1 MNNLRSLLI
10 DWAGRVKIVF
20 GASGAGL
27 PFLLLSCIGLLFI
40 SVIYAFAYRY
50 LKEIAIG
57 IGAGLLPGYAAT
69 KDVGYFKSEILSYIL
84 LQGLLIVLFFLFSV
98 KDLWLKRMGIIDRH
112 YLKVFLVLSTVSA
125 VGWVVTNE
133 TMTRFYLFFSFIFSS
148 AGCLISLCIWTS
160 ANERSNNIFSA
171 INSKTRFGILI
182 SLTAI
187 SLLILLLPGWQAWSH
202 LKLPNDYLEI
212 SDTFNLVKNNSG
224 DKVTRADVIDCMQ
237 NKFKKNECSGLKDL
251 ELPLVNS
258 ADWQWEAGRILFHHS
273 YVYIP
278 AAHYLKYGMST
289 NVPYLYGYGST
300 IFQAHLMSLFGNNL
314 SAYFKAYPITLLI
327 GVAAIA
333 VAIGYCAGSP
343 FVFYLAFLVAL
354 FELYK
359 LGLVAGLL
367 AASFNPIRYLGVLLQ
382 VVSIFYFIKKPSQ
395 RMIPLIGA
403 GIFSIFWNFEFGLM
417 GLVSQL
423 LIVLNSGHRLNIAV
437 KSMGIAILI
446 SIPIILKILLSTSP
460 DILQSISLG
469 FFQINMPAILP
480 ENSQYLLWALLI
492 LELGLFLACLTYKDL
507 DRTARLCLMPLMAL
521 IFVKPIFNPSQP
533 HLDITLVLIAPM
545 LILFFPKLQFMQEK
559 KIPSTNFTFSIIG
572 KVFLIIMM
580 VSLCV
585 SAGRTYVG
593 GKSWLEAYLV
603 NPFISEPWVSLGEKI
618 PMVTPEKP
626 IFNRVKAIQ
635 ERIDAKDSLILLSPF
650 DQIINLYVNPVGY
663 CGHFELISNVATKK
677 SIDQVNS
684 CLVNKENILVVYD
697 KTLMQ
702 DCPSRPWDKNEQ
714 ECKKLEV
721 KGNLDRLFQEMLPK
735 LYKLDESDEFIFY
748 RKIKNN

>member
-1 MNNLRSLLI
+1 MNNLRSFLI
-10 DWAGRVKIVF
+10 GWTGRVKIVF

-40 SVIYAFAYRY
+40 SVIYAFTYRY
-50 LKEIAIG
+50 LKEIAIS

-84 LQGLLIVLFFLFSV
+84 LQGLLIVLFLLFSV
-98 KDLWLKRMGIIDRH
+98 KDSWLKKIGIIDRH
-112 YLKVFLVLSTVSA
+112 YLKVFLILFTVSA

-148 AGCLISLCIWTS
+148 AGCLISLSIGTS

-224 DKVTRADVIDCMQ
+224 DKVTRADVIDCIQ
-237 NKFKKNECSGLKDL
+237 NQFKKNECSGLKDL

-327 GVAAIA
+327 GIAAIA

-343 FVFYLAFLVAL
+343 FVFYIAFLVAL
-354 FELYK
+354 FEFYK
-359 LGLVAGLL
+359 LGYVAGLL
-367 AASFNPIRYLGVLLQ
+367 AASFNPIRYFGVLLQ
-382 VVSIFYFIKKPSQ
+382 IVSIFYFIKSPS
-395 RMIPLIGA
+395 RRVIPLIGA
-403 GIFSIFWNFEFGLM
+403 EIFSIFWNFEFGLM
-417 GLVSQL
+417 GLISQL
-423 LIVLNSGHRLNIAV
+423 LIILNSGQRLNIAFRV
-437 KSMGIAILI
+437 MGIAVMIF
-446 SIPIILKILLSTSP
+446 IPIIFKIFLSTSP
-460 DILQSISLG
+460 DILQSIALG

-480 ENSQYLLWALLI
+480 ENAQYLLWALLL
-492 LELGLFLACLTYKDL
+492 LELGLYLACLTYKDF

-521 IFVKPIFNPSQP
+521 ICIKPIFNPSQP
-533 HLDITLVLIAPM
+533 HLAITLVLIAPM
-545 LILFFPKLQFMQEK
+545 MILYFPKFQFMQER
-559 KIPSTNFTFSIIG
+559 KIFPTHFSFSMIG
-572 KVFLIIMM
+572 KVFLIIVM

-585 SAGRTYVG
+585 SAGRAYVG
-593 GKSWLEAYLV
+593 GRSWLEAYLI
-603 NPFISEPWVSLGEKI
+603 NPFISEPWISLGEKI
-618 PMVTPEKP
+618 PMVAPEGP
-626 IFNRVKAIQ
+626 ILMRVKAIK
-635 ERIDAKDSLILLSPF
+635 EKMDVKDSLILLSPF

-677 SIDQVNS
+677 NIDQINS

-697 KTLMQ
+697 KTLLQ
-702 DCPSRPWDKNEQ
+702 DCPARPWDKNEQ
-714 ECKKLEV
+714 ECKKLQV
-721 KGNLDRLFQEMLPK
+721 KANLGDLFQVILPRLQK
-735 LYKLDESDEFIFY
+735 VDETNELIFY
-748 RKIKNN
+748 RKVQ